1 GRADESPEGASRT
14 REGVGRGEGDRREP
28 AGRARRGWGGVRL
41 RSRERP
47 EGASGSTEVAAR
59 AASEA
64 SEQDRLPVVLCGVGL
79 KGAVAGGEAAGC
91 PWRVAPRCR
100 EDEARRSKHRSEGVS
115 NASD

>member
-1 GRADESPEGASRT
+1 LG
-14 REGVGRGEGDRREP
+14 RRE
-28 AGRARRGWGGVRL
+28 V

-64 SEQDRLPVVLCGVGL
+64 SEQTVFRRLRCGAGL
-79 KGAVAGGEAAGC
+79 KGAA
-91 PWRVAPRCR
+91 
-100 EDEARRSKHRSEGVS
+100 ARRAQATQALEGAS